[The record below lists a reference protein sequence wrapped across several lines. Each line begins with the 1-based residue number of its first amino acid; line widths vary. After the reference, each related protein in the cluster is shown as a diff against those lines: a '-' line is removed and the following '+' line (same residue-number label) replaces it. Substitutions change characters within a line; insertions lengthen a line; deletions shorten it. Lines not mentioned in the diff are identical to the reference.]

1 MTSFKTSIIKSSYT
15 QTRRAG
21 LKYLPTHYVKSL
33 DKLLNGRY
41 SKGYI
46 RKVVQGVYDNDE
58 ILKAAF
64 ELSAQRE
71 KLVRKLIP

>member
-1 MTSFKTSIIKSSYT
+1 MTSFNSTIIKSSYAIK
-15 QTRRAG
+15 RRAG
-21 LKYLPTHYVKSL
+21 LKYLPTHYVKIL
-33 DKLLNGRY
+33 DKVLNGRY

-64 ELSAQRE
+64 ELSSQRE
-71 KLVRKLIP
+71 KLVKRLIP